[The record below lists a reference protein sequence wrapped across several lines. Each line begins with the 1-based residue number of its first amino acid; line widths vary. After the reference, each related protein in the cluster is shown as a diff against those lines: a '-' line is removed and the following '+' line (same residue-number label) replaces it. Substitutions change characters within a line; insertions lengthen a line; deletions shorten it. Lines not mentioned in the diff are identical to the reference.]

1 MFMLAETVGV
11 TLLEPLL
18 AALPTRLQRLRV
30 GLLAAP
36 GRYSARDWAITNL
49 LCHWTGWW
57 YFAIFW
63 KNLGVCGWSPDAFPW
78 NLDNYPIDTSCDDT
92 PQTAFELVA
101 YHNTRWAESD
111 PLWLELLRTFWMP
124 TVGLIMMTG
133 FVLCLSR
140 KLPGWGE
147 PPEDAESTTQP
158 AKPPPGEAK
167 VAPEKVKASRQAV

>member
-11 TLLEPLL
+11 SLLEPLL
-18 AALPTRLQRLRV
+18 TALPTRLQRLRV

-57 YFAIFW
+57 YFFIFW
-63 KNLGVCGWSPDAFPW
+63 KNIGVCGWSPDAFPW
-78 NLDNYPIDTSCDDT
+78 NLDNYPIGTSCDDI
-92 PQTAFELVA
+92 PQTAVEGVV
-101 YHNTRWAESD
+101 HMSTRWAESD
-111 PLWLELLRTFWMP
+111 PVWLELLRTFWMP

-147 PPEDAESTTQP
+147 PPASDEEAAPEGSPEVSSTAAQP
-158 AKPPPGEAK
+158 PAVAK
-167 VAPEKVKASRQAV
+167 VRV